1 MKCAKCPPH
10 SSTHEDGSVNCRCE
24 NNYFRADKDPPSMAC
39 TREQFC
45 CNPCL
50 HVCFIYLL
58 FSYYYCV
65 VVVVVFQHLAHF
77 LLLSMCKLKAFSA
90 SLFMLGSPQTQHLS
104 HRMNQFLNHFLQQD
118 PQKGKKK
125 NSISCFRSC
134 IILTGQG
141 RLQAWDLHF
150 YFSIP
155 SCYVLVIGHREK
167 ELRFIKLILRF
178 S

>member
-45 CNPCL
+45 CSPCL
-50 HVCFIYLL
+50 HVCLIYFFLL
-58 FSYYYCV
+58 VIVFFC
-65 VVVVVFQHLAHF
+65 FQHLAHF

-90 SLFMLGSPQTQHLS
+90 SLSMLGSPQMQHLS
-104 HRMNQFLNHFLQQD
+104 YRMNQFLNHFLQQD
-118 PQKGKKK
+118 PYKEKK

-141 RLQAWDLHF
+141 RLYAWDLCF
-150 YFSIP
+150 YFYSLLL
-155 SCYVLVIGHREK
+155 CVGHRSQGK
-167 ELRFIKLILRF
+167 
-178 S
+178 

>member
-50 HVCFIYLL
+50 HVCFIY
-58 FSYYYCV
+58 F
-65 VVVVVFQHLAHF
+65 F
-77 LLLSMCKLKAFSA
+77 LLIIVFSIFLFLAFGPFPSVIHVQIKSFLCFTLHA
-90 SLFMLGSPQTQHLS
+90 WLTTNATFITQNELVFKSLLTTGPLE
-104 HRMNQFLNHFLQQD
+104 R
-118 PQKGKKK
+118 KKK
-125 NSISCFRSC
+125 KFY
-134 IILTGQG
+134 ILFQILHYFDRVQG
-141 RLQAWDLHF
+141 RLQAWDLRF

>member
-45 CNPCL
+45 CSPCL
-50 HVCFIYLL
+50 HVCLIYFFLL
-58 FSYYYCV
+58 VIVFFC
-65 VVVVVFQHLAHF
+65 FQHLAHF

-90 SLFMLGSPQTQHLS
+90 SLSMLGSPQMQHLS
-104 HRMNQFLNHFLQQD
+104 YRMNQFLNHFLQQD
-118 PQKGKKK
+118 PYKEKK
-125 NSISCFRSC
+125 NSVSCFRSC

-141 RLQAWDLHF
+141 RLQAWDLCF
-150 YFSIP
+150 YFYSLLL
-155 SCYVLVIGHREK
+155 CVGHRSQGK
-167 ELRFIKLILRF
+167 
-178 S
+178 